1 MLAGGEEKAGTEVSH
16 QERVVFL
23 RIDQMK
29 L

>member
-1 MLAGGEEKAGTEVSH
+1 MLAGGEEGVRTEVSH

-23 RIDQMK
+23 RADQMK